1 MIRLLAILVV
11 FAQPAIRDLLSGR
24 WRTRG
29 NTLFSVRV
37 DPAFAASDT
46 ARAIMK
52 TFRLRVWIWTALIAL
67 VLAVAPADVFHRSH
81 WLMLALLVTLAGNT
95 VAFALAN
102 RAVTIQ
108 ASPVAPPS
116 TRTAILHLRNEPG
129 SVGNVSIALVEWCG
143 MLFPLVPPV
152 VASILLIPRASPSV
166 FVVPMLAISFAIAI
180 LQTQTVW
187 SLRFGARESDWAADP
202 ALSRRYRAY
211 SGLINTLIF
220 GFLSLNGCTLL
231 LVPPGRMFTY
241 FAFALPGQLIVTL
254 AAFQLRGWLKRHTVE
269 SSSDPMPD
277 DSWKWGQFYF
287 NPSDPALVV
296 PARSDVGFSPNF
308 ARPAVLI
315 TWTIAHIGVFGGFA
329 YVFGITLHSM

>member
-1 MIRLLAILVV
+1 VTRILTRVFAIVVV

-24 WRTRG
+24 WKTRG
-29 NTLFSVRV
+29 HTLFSVRV
-37 DPAFAASDT
+37 DPAFAASNT
-46 ARAIMK
+46 ARAIMR
-52 TFRLRVWIWTALIAL
+52 TFRLRVWIWTALVALALAL
-67 VLAVAPADVFHRSH
+67 VPADAFERSH
-81 WLMLALLVTLAGNT
+81 WLTAALLVALAGNT

-102 RAVTIQ
+102 RAVSTL
-108 ASPVAPPS
+108 AAPVAPPS
-116 TRTAILHLRNEPG
+116 TRTAILYHNEPG
-129 SVGNVSIALVEWCG
+129 GVPIALIEWCG
-143 MLFPLVPPV
+143 MLFPLLPPV
-152 VASILLIPRASPSV
+152 VASILLISRAAPSV
-166 FVVPMLAISFAIAI
+166 FVVPMLAIGFAIAL
-180 LQTQTVW
+180 LQVQTVW

-220 GFLSLNGCTLL
+220 GFISLNGCTLL

-241 FAFALPGQLIVTL
+241 FAFALPGQLAVTL
-254 AAFQLRGWLKRHTVE
+254 VAFRLRAWLKRHAVE

-308 ARPAVLI
+308 ARPSVWI
-315 TWTIAHIGVFGGFA
+315 TWAIAHIGIFGGFA
-329 YVFGITLHSM
+329 YVFRATLRSM